1 MFLKLVKILYVC
13 MYVCNITELNIQ
25 LNQIL
30 NDKIK
35 NMNLTK
41 EKKTTNKLE
50 RISQT

>member
-25 LNQIL
+25 LKQML

-35 NMNLTK
+35 KHEFNK
-41 EKKTTNKLE
+41 EKKNNK
-50 RISQT
+50 